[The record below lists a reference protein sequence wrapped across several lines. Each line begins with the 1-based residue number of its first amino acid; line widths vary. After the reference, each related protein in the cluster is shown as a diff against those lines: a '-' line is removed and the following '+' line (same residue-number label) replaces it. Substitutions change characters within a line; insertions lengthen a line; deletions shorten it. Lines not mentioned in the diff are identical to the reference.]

1 MKSKKLLNSMA
12 VSVDEKIIN
21 CIKIINTTH
30 KEFVYV
36 INKKKQLIGILTDAD
51 VRRAILK
58 KTDLTSSINKIYNK
72 KPKFVYDSDNLKKI
86 DKVFKENKVNFL
98 PVINK
103 SKKVIDFIDVREHQ
117 EKMSSQIIIK
127 KKMTTV

>member
-98 PVINK
+98 PVINNLPWLSISPK
-103 SKKVIDFIDVREHQ
+103 SPV
-117 EKMSSQIIIK
+117 
-127 KKMTTV
+127 